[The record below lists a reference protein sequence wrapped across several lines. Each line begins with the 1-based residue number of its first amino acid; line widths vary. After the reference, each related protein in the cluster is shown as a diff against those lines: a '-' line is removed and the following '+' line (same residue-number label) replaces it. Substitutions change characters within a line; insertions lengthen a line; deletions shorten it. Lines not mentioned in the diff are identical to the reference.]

1 MHLKR
6 ASLIGLLIIGVAH
19 AAAAQQGPVEV
30 SRLPASVDVSRLPID
45 LAKITRQLRQTQS
58 TELHNGLHIRYT
70 IDVYG
75 AAPRI
80 EFFTKEDNLQTGPV
94 PYGAPTHREMINQV
108 TPQEFRAPIAD
119 FSALLRWLADRG
131 NKK

>member
-6 ASLIGLLIIGVAH
+6 ASLIGLLIIGAAH
-19 AAAAQQGPVEV
+19 AAAAQQIP
-30 SRLPASVDVSRLPID
+30 VDVSRLPLD
-45 LAKITRQLRQTQS
+45 LAKVTRQLRQTPG
-58 TELHNGLHIRYT
+58 TESHTGLHIRYT

-75 AAPRI
+75 QAPRI
-80 EFFTKEDNLQTGPV
+80 EIFTKQDNLVTGPV

-108 TPQEFRAPIAD
+108 TPIEYRAPIMD
-119 FSALLRWLADRG
+119 FSALLRWLTDKA